1 MRTVLHV
8 TSLLFLLIVSGCATK
23 VEKKDFDPEKA
34 SVAFAELGTAYL
46 AKGDYKIAMTKLKK
60 ALVYDDENV
69 NANHYIAEL
78 YRRLEQNEL
87 ADVHFKKAMYLDE
100 KDPAIKNNYGIF
112 LCGIGSHKEG
122 IMLLNK
128 VLADPLY
135 SNKGQ
140 VYENMGL
147 CAEKQGN
154 IRHTEK
160 YFETALK
167 FNNRLPSALLGLAQ
181 INFDKGNIKK
191 ASDYLKKHHKIAKP
205 TSKSLWLELLIARK
219 KGLKGLAGSLAIKL
233 KQYFPDSKETK
244 LLRKSNLR

>member
-1 MRTVLHV
+1 MRTMFHV
-8 TSLLFLLIVSGCATK
+8 TGLLFLLIVSGCATK
-23 VEKKDFDPEKA
+23 TERVDIDAKKV
-34 SVAFAELGTAYL
+34 SVANTQLGVAYL
-46 AKGDYKIAMTKLKK
+46 AQGKYKNAMVKLKK
-60 ALVYDDENV
+60 AIEFDSDNG
-69 NANHYIAEL
+69 NAHHYIAEL

-87 ADVHFKKAMYLDE
+87 ADEHFRQAMDLNEEDS
-100 KDPAIKNNYGIF
+100 AIKNNYGIF

-167 FNNRLPSALLGLAQ
+167 FNKKLPSALLGLAQ
-181 INFDKGNIKK
+181 INFDKKNIRA
-191 ASDYLKKHHKIAKP
+191 ASDYLKRHHKVARP

-219 KGLKGLAGSLAIKL
+219 KGLKGRSGSLAIKL
-233 KQYFPDSKETK
+233 KQYFPDSKEVK
-244 LLRKSNLR
+244 LLNKLKLR

>member
-1 MRTVLHV
+1 MRTMFHV
-8 TSLLFLLIVSGCATK
+8 TGLLFLFIVSGCATK
-23 VEKKDFDPEKA
+23 TERTDLDHEKIA
-34 SVAFAELGTAYL
+34 VANTQLGVAYL
-46 AKGDYKIAMTKLKK
+46 AQGKYKNAMSKLKK
-60 ALVYDDENV
+60 ALKYDDDNS
-69 NANHYIAEL
+69 NAHHYIAEL
-78 YRRLEQNEL
+78 YRRLEQNDLANEHFRRAIEL
-87 ADVHFKKAMYLDE
+87 NEEDSS
-100 KDPAIKNNYGIF
+100 IKNNFGIF
-112 LCGIGSHKEG
+112 LCGIGSYKEG

-135 SNKGQ
+135 SDKGQ

-167 FNNRLPSALLGLAQ
+167 FNRKLPAALLGLAQ
-181 INFDKGNIKK
+181 INFDKNNIKA
-191 ASDYLKKHHKIAKP
+191 ASDYLKRHHKVARQ

-219 KGLKGLAGSLAIKL
+219 KGLKGQAGSLAIKL

-244 LLRKSNLR
+244 LLKKMNLR